1 MQYDLD
7 ALLSDDT
14 PQEKQPETYEEWVE
28 IHGEPVEVVETH
40 NSFVTIEQAPAIDKP
55 VVYADLIENSFFK
68 TDKGKLQINDGVFAK
83 LYMLYNDVVFSNGAF
98 YTPDGMLSVGKVENE
113 VLTSIS
119 DRLTV
124 NIAQNTTKVVKALK
138 MISHKD
144 DFNFADKMIIPFAN
158 GDMTV
163 SKKDKWVFL
172 HDGKQPVPY
181 RLPVDFIPFS
191 TPRPTPHFDKWLR
204 DLFGEQDILT
214 LQEYLGY
221 CFLPT
226 TRGQKALLLIG
237 EGGVGKSV
245 ISRILTS
252 LFGSAVTAPDDT
264 ASFLADKFKTAELEN
279 QLVFYED
286 DLTDRLLEDAG
297 KLKKLIT
304 NETSITA
311 DRKNE
316 QPFKFMPYCR
326 FILCGNAMLESA
338 NDKSDGFYRRLL
350 PLSIKPK
357 DPSRK
362 IIPHFGEMVA
372 QEAEGIAQWA
382 LMGLKRL
389 IDNDWQFTISD
400 KTTEYLNAYKEL
412 TDPMSTF
419 MSDCIIPDPN
429 EYITDNEM
437 LQAYSVWCQKNA
449 VKGML
454 GKAFKKWLFNNTDRF
469 GLYRLSSN
477 NILRDGKRYRGYKGG
492 KIAQE
497 YLKSPTILIK

>member
-7 ALLSDDT
+7 ALLADVT
-14 PQEKQPETYEEWVE
+14 PQEEPPQTYEEWVE
-28 IHGEPVEVVETH
+28 IHGEPVEVIETH
-40 NSFVTIEQAPAIDKP
+40 NSFVTIEHAPSVDKA
-55 VVYADLIENSFFK
+55 VVYADLIEKSFI
-68 TDKGKLQINDGVFAK
+68 TNEKGKLTIDDGIFAK

-98 YTPDGMLSVGKVENE
+98 YTPDGMFSVGKVENE
-113 VLTSIS
+113 VLSSIS

-138 MISHKD
+138 MISYKD
-144 DFNFADKMIIPFAN
+144 DFNFADRMIIPFAN

-163 SKKDKWVFL
+163 SKTGKWVFT
-172 HDGKQPVPY
+172 HEGKQPVPY

-204 DLFGEQDILT
+204 DLFSEQDILT

-326 FILCGNAMLESA
+326 FIMCGNAMLKSA

-350 PLSIKPK
+350 PLAIKPK
-357 DPSRK
+357 DPNRK
-362 IIPHFGEMVA
+362 IIPHFGEMVSR
-372 QEAEGIAQWA
+372 EAEGIAQWA

-389 IDNDWQFTISD
+389 IDNNWQFSISEG
-400 KTTEYLNAYKEL
+400 TEEYLTAYKEM

-419 MSDCIIPDPN
+419 INDVIVSDPD
-429 EYITDNEM
+429 EYITDDEM
-437 LQAYSVWCQKNA
+437 LKAYSVWCNRNA
-449 VKGML
+449 IKTMS
-454 GKAFKKWLFNNTDRF
+454 GKALKEWLFNNVTKY
-469 GLYRLSSN
+469 GLTRLNSN
-477 NILRDGKRYRGYKGG
+477 TILRDGKRYRGYRGG
-492 KIAQE
+492 KILEE
-497 YLKSPTILIK
+497 YSKPHSIILK